1 MDKLTQTFAT
11 VLKVAASSLTD
22 DSSPENTPSWDSMN
36 AVRLVSALE
45 ETFGIELTTT
55 EILRMRSLGMAR
67 DVLRRKGV
75 QV

>member
-1 MDKLTQTFAT
+1 MDKLVQAFAT
-11 VLKVAASSLTD
+11 VLKVTAATLND
-22 DSSPENTPSWDSMN
+22 ESSPENTPSWDSMN

-45 ETFGIELTTT
+45 ETFGVELTTT
-55 EILRMRSLGMAR
+55 EMLRMRSIGMAR